1 MKSSGIGGQA
11 VLEGVM
17 MKNKTKYAVAV
28 RKPDGEIAVEQGEHN
43 SIMNKCKFF
52 KLPIIRGVVSFVES
66 MVLGVKMLTSSAA
79 YFDEEEVKPGKFELW
94 LQKKFGEK
102 ADKFIMGFTVFV
114 SIVMALA
121 IFMLLPL
128 VVVSFI
134 DEKVVPYEWKAL
146 IEGVLRVLIFLSYV
160 VLISRMKDIRRVY
173 MYHGAEHKTI
183 NCIEHGMAPTVE
195 NVRKCSRLHK
205 RCGTSFLLFVMLISV
220 VFFLVVRVE
229 TLWLRFVV
237 RILFVPVIAG
247 VSYEFIRLAG
257 STESKIIGV
266 LSKPGLWLQGMTT
279 KEPDDD
285 MILVAVASVEA
296 VFDWQAYLDENFGE
310 NSAQKQGKKSKK
322 EEKKQAAPE
331 VVPEIA
337 AAEAS
342 AELKTPAKRGRKKE
356 VVAEEAPVAVPLIA
370 EEAKTE
376 AVPAE
381 EVPVEPK
388 TPAKRGRKKA
398 VVAEEPPV
406 VEAPVAEEAKKEE
419 VPAAEAPAEP
429 KTPAK
434 RGRKKAVV
442 AEETPVAEAPVAE
455 IAPNVEKT
463 SKKVT
468 PVAEEIPVTAAPA
481 EEKHEEVDLASK
493 FDFSFTPAKKVAE
506 PDEETAKASRKRLA
520 AKVSAAD
527 KAEEAGK
534 GKSRIA
540 TPITRYD
547 EDEEEEDEI
556 LRALD
561 KYFVFEGEG
570 TVMERSGDK

>member
-17 MKNKTKYAVAV
+17 MKNKSKYAVAV
-28 RKPDGEIAVEQGEHN
+28 RKPDGEIAVEQGEHK
-43 SIMNKCKFF
+43 SVMDKCKIF
-52 KLPIIRGVVSFVES
+52 KLPLIRGVVSFVES

-79 YFDEEEVKPGKFELW
+79 YFDEEEAKPGKFELW

-114 SIVMALA
+114 SIVMAVA

-128 VVVSFI
+128 VIVSFI

-146 IEGVLRVLIFLSYV
+146 IEGVLRVIIFLSYV
-160 VLISRMKDIRRVY
+160 VLISKMKDIRRVY

-183 NCIEHGMAPTVE
+183 NCIEKGMAPTVE
-195 NVRKCSRLHK
+195 NVRMCSKLHK

-220 VFFLVVRVE
+220 IFFLVVRVE

-247 VSYEFIRLAG
+247 ISYEFIRLAG

-266 LSKPGLWLQGMTT
+266 LSKPGLWLQGLTT

-310 NSAQKQGKKSKK
+310 SSRKKQGKKSKK
-322 EEKKQAAPE
+322 KKEKKQAAP
-331 VVPEIA
+331 VKVPEIA
-337 AAEAS
+337 AAE
-342 AELKTPAKRGRKKE
+342 EIKI
-356 VVAEEAPVAVPLIA
+356 AEEPVDVTPVAVAPA
-370 EEAKTE
+370 T
-376 AVPAE
+376 PAE
-381 EVPVEPK
+381 EV
-388 TPAKRGRKKA
+388 
-398 VVAEEPPV
+398 
-406 VEAPVAEEAKKEE
+406 
-419 VPAAEAPAEP
+419 PAEP

-434 RGRKKAVV
+434 RGRKKAAVV
-442 AEETPVAEAPVAE
+442 EEAPVAE
-455 IAPNVEKT
+455 L
-463 SKKVT
+463 
-468 PVAEEIPVTAAPA
+468 PA
-481 EEKHEEVDLASK
+481 EEAPAAEKAAAEEAPEEVAPVVEEAPIAAAPVEEKPEEVDLASK
-493 FDFSFTPAKKVAE
+493 FDFSFVPAKKAAE

-534 GKSRIA
+534 VANRVT
-540 TPITRYD
+540 TPIMRYD

-561 KYFVFEGEG
+561 KFFVFEGEG

>member
-220 VFFLVVRVE
+220 IFFLVVRVD

-310 NSAQKQGKKSKK
+310 NSAQKQGGMSKK
-322 EEKKQAAPE
+322 KEKKQVAPE
-331 VVPEIA
+331 AVPEIA
-337 AAEAS
+337 AAE
-342 AELKTPAKRGRKKE
+342 E
-356 VVAEEAPVAVPLIA
+356 
-370 EEAKTE
+370 
-376 AVPAE
+376 VPAE
-381 EVPVEPK
+381 PK
-388 TPAKRGRKKA
+388 APAKRGRKKA
-398 VVAEEPPV
+398 VVTEEAPVAET
-406 VEAPVAEEAKKEE
+406 PVAEEAKTEA

-442 AEETPVAEAPVAE
+442 AEEAPVVEAPVAE
-455 IAPNVEKT
+455 VTPTVEKT
-463 SKKVT
+463 PKKAT
-468 PVAEEIPVTAAPA
+468 PVAEEIPVAAAPA
-481 EEKHEEVDLASK
+481 EEKPEEVDLASK
-493 FDFSFTPAKKVAE
+493 FDFSLTPAKKAE
-506 PDEETAKASRKRLA
+506 PDEAEAKASRKRLA

-534 GKSRIA
+534 SKSRIA

-561 KYFVFEGEG
+561 KFFVFEGEG